1 MRRKIS
7 NALREQVAQRANNC
21 CEYCLLPEDI
31 ALYPFEID
39 HIIAIRHAG
48 ETILENLAYCC
59 SRCNRNKGT
68 DLATILQE
76 QNLLVRIFN
85 PRLDVWEEHFYV
97 LDGVIHPNSNIGEA
111 TIKLLNF
118 NTSERVIGRKIWFQ
132 H

>member
-1 MRRKIS
+1 M
-7 NALREQVAQRANNC
+7 
-21 CEYCLLPEDI
+21 
-31 ALYPFEID
+31 
-39 HIIAIRHAG
+39 
-48 ETILENLAYCC
+48 ENLAYCC